1 MKIKIKT
8 DSVDKMLDKLLLMPE
23 EVMESA
29 YVFFRNQTPIREG
42 NARNRTKLQGKLTI
56 GAKYPYAGRLDEGWS
71 KQAPKGMTEPTLKEI
86 DKLVGNYVKR
96 IS

>member
-8 DSVDKMLDKLLLMPE
+8 DSVDRMLDKLLLMPE

-29 YVFFRNQTPIREG
+29 YVFFRNKTPIREG
-42 NARNRTKLQGKLTI
+42 NARNKTKLERKLTI